1 MNERSGSGATSPP
14 WLRLVRLLSGMLLLA
29 VALGGVLVER
39 ILVTN
44 LRDGLGHLFP
54 ASFQTLATFAFD
66 GVASLWLLAVV
77 LGCLLTGA
85 MSLWVALTRRGW

>member
-1 MNERSGSGATSPP
+1 MNERIGSSTTSPP

-29 VALGGVLVER
+29 VALGGVLVEL

-44 LRDGLGHLFP
+44 LRDSLGHLFP
-54 ASFQTLATFAFD
+54 ASFQTLTTFAFD
-66 GVASLWLLAVV
+66 GIASLWLLAVV

>member
-1 MNERSGSGATSPP
+1 MSARMDSSTTSPP

-44 LRDGLGHLFP
+44 LRDGLGHLLP
-54 ASFQTLATFAFD
+54 ASFQTLTTFAFD
-66 GVASLWLLAVV
+66 GVVSLWLLAVV

-85 MSLWVALTRRGW
+85 MSLWIALTRRGW